1 MKRGIVVGGLV
12 ALTMTVAPIMQAQAG
27 AEAKCKVCHSFDT
40 TNKVG
45 PGLAGVYGKKTGSA
59 AGYKYSDAL
68 KSGGWVWDD
77 EHLKEYL
84 ADSNA
89 AVKKFTGNDA
99 AKSKMPPQKLKGA
112 KLDEVINFLKGL
124 K

>member
-1 MKRGIVVGGLV
+1 MKRGIIVGGIV
-12 ALTMTVAPIMQAQAG
+12 ALAMTAIPVMQAQAG
-27 AEAKCKVCHSFDT
+27 AEARCKVCHSFDS

-45 PGLAGVYGKKTGSA
+45 PGLAGVYGRKAGSS
-59 AGYKYSDAL
+59 AGFKYSNTL
-68 KSGGWVWDD
+68 KSADWVWDD
-77 EHLKEYL
+77 EHLKEFL
-84 ADSNA
+84 NNSNA